1 MSRVLE
7 LDRNPRVRV
16 ANLTVKALLVAAFA
30 VALTVPLSVL
40 EGKAMG
46 FRAPLF
52 LAPVVIV
59 PIWHRLRPL
68 DPYPHTGDAFL
79 AAPFLVDTLGN
90 LLGFYDR
97 YPVTDDVL
105 HALNWVLLV
114 LAFHGFRFRKV
125 HDGRDAR
132 LLGAGFGAL
141 AIVAWEILE
150 WAVSED
156 GFGGAG
162 GLALTYGDTVGD
174 LLLSTSGG
182 VVGSFLGVHWF
193 LGAQARRAAHP

>member
-59 PIWHRLRPL
+59 PEGPRRP
-68 DPYPHTGDAFL
+68 
-79 AAPFLVDTLGN
+79 
-90 LLGFYDR
+90 R
-97 YPVTDDVL
+97 C
-105 HALNWVLLV
+105 
-114 LAFHGFRFRKV
+114 
-125 HDGRDAR
+125 
-132 LLGAGFGAL
+132 
-141 AIVAWEILE
+141 
-150 WAVSED
+150 
-156 GFGGAG
+156 
-162 GLALTYGDTVGD
+162 
-174 LLLSTSGG
+174 
-182 VVGSFLGVHWF
+182 SFLGVHWF

>member
-1 MSRVLE
+1 M
-7 LDRNPRVRV
+7 
-16 ANLTVKALLVAAFA
+16 KALLLASFV
-30 VALTVPLSVL
+30 VALTIPLSTL

-59 PIWHRLRPL
+59 PLWHRWRPL

-90 LLGFYDR
+90 LLGFYDA
-97 YPVTDDVL
+97 YSVTDDVL
-105 HALNWVLLV
+105 HAVNWVLLV
-114 LAFHGFRFRKV
+114 LAFHAFRFRGV

-141 AIVAWEILE
+141 AIVVWEVLE

-182 VVGSFLGVHWF
+182 VLGSFLGVRWL
-193 LGAQARRAAHP
+193 LGQPGQDRASIGA